1 MISPEL
7 LEQLKKHEGFRSKPY
22 ICTAGKLTIGY
33 GRNLDDAGIDQS
45 EADTLL
51 RNDIY
56 AAIRE
61 LDKYPWAAELDQV
74 RFDAMVNFMVNV
86 GAHTFSKFEKMI
98 AAMEAKS
105 YDRASME
112 LMDSLYAKQV
122 GKRAV
127 DLSYMIEVGEYP
139 PEGL

>member
-1 MISPEL
+1 MISDEL
-7 LEQLKKHEGFRSKPY
+7 LNQLKKHEGFRSKPY

-33 GRNLDDAGIDQS
+33 GRNLDDVGINQF
-45 EADTLL
+45 EADNLL

-61 LDKYPWAAELDQV
+61 LDKYPWAASLDQV
-74 RFDAMVNFMVNV
+74 RYDAMVNFMFNV
-86 GAHTFSKFEKMI
+86 GSRTFSMFKKMI
-98 AAMEAKS
+98 AAMEAKK

-112 LMDSLYAKQV
+112 LMDSRYAKQV
-122 GKRAV
+122 GQRAV

-139 PEGL
+139 PDTL